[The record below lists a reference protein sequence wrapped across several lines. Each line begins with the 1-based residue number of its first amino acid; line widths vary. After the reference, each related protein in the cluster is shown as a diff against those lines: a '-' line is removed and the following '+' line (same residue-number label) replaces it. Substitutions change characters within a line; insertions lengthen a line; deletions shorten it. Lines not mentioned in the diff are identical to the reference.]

1 VTARATVAAT
11 VLAAAIAAGAAA
23 APASSPLDARRLALT
38 TGDLPTGAT
47 RISQQENRTAAL
59 PGGRGHAYTTTFAFN
74 TGRRTVNLNVI
85 VVAAPSVATARA
97 VWAEAT
103 AEARRLSA
111 ATIRLRALGDQQL
124 AVLHGRA
131 ALDELAG
138 VVWVRKRTVVWQ
150 VQVSSVRNPFGFS
163 QAEAV
168 SALMRYALAQRRR
181 VGAG

>member
-1 VTARATVAAT
+1 VRARATVAAA
-11 VLAAAIAAGAAA
+11 VVAAAIAAGAAA
-23 APASSPLDARRLALT
+23 APAAPPLDARKLALT
-38 TGDLPTGAT
+38 PRDLPVGAT
-47 RISQQENRTAAL
+47 RLSQQENRAAAL
-59 PGGRGHAYTTTFAFN
+59 PGGKGHAYTTTFGFQ
-74 TGRRTVNLNVI
+74 TGRRTVNLNIV
-85 VVAAPSVATARA
+85 VVAAPSVAAARA

-103 AEARRLSA
+103 AEARRGSV
-111 ATIRLRALGDQQL
+111 ATIRLGALGDQQL

-163 QAEAV
+163 RAEAAA
-168 SALMRYALAQRRR
+168 ALTRYARAQRLR